1 MPSGTTRGKGAKEVR
16 AGEEGDA
23 SQWPYGRARSEAELW
38 DRCGAET
45 GLLLGSSAEQGAE
58 REKPNR
64 KPEGGP
70 QKREKKQKF
79 R

>member
-1 MPSGTTRGKGAKEVR
+1 MPSGTARGKGAKEVR
-16 AGEEGDA
+16 AGEEADA
-23 SQWPYGRARSEAELW
+23 SQWPYGRAELW

-64 KPEGGP
+64 KPEGGSQSKP
-70 QKREKKQKF
+70 
-79 R
+79 